1 MVGGLRY
8 NECMT
13 DDEVQAML
21 GNALDDAIDDA
32 IEQGATP
39 DQVTE
44 ALVKVFAAEGVNLSP
59 L

>member
-1 MVGGLRY
+1 
-8 NECMT
+8 MT

>member
-1 MVGGLRY
+1 
-8 NECMT
+8 MT

-32 IEQGATP
+32 IEQGATS